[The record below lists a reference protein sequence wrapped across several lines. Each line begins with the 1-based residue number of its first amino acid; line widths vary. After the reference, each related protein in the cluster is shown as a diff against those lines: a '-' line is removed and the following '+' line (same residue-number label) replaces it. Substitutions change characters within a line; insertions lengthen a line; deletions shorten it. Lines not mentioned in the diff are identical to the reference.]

1 MTPQLVTRFLTVH
14 DIPALLQLEER
25 QWETH
30 QAASAEAL
38 RQRIEKHP
46 ELCIGSFCVH
56 GGEAF
61 ASLFM
66 RPISQP
72 ELEQARSW
80 ADCASGTHQ
89 AQASKRCASLFGI
102 SLTSVDPQAA
112 LALFDFFWPHALKNG
127 WRDIYLGSPIPGLQR
142 ALAADPNLDIH
153 TYVHTK
159 RGGLPRDTQLR
170 YYHRKGFQQIVSVLP
185 DYFPHEASLNHG
197 VLLRGHVPLSR
208 WNPVWSLLPMNV
220 LQALLRGL
228 VRLSGVQAGRA
239 KPSGMQGVNP

>member
-1 MTPQLVTRFLTVH
+1 VPKVIVSRFLSVN
-14 DIPALLQLEER
+14 DIPRLLQLEQC
-25 QWETH
+25 QWEAH
-30 QAASAEAL
+30 QAADTSAL
-38 RQRIEKHP
+38 RQRIERHP
-46 ELCIGSFCVH
+46 DLCVGSFCARSGDVL
-56 GGEAF
+56 

-66 RPISQP
+66 RPISQR
-72 ELEQARSW
+72 EIQQARSW
-80 ADCASGTHQ
+80 TQCAVGRIDDSATARGH
-89 AQASKRCASLFGI
+89 SLFGI
-102 SLTSVDPQAA
+102 SLTSVEPQAA

-170 YYHRKGFQQIVSVLP
+170 YYHRKGFQQIISVLP

-208 WNPVWSLLPMNV
+208 WSPMWSLLPMAV
-220 LQALLRGL
+220 LQALLKRL
-228 VRLSGVQAGRA
+228 VSLSGVQAGRA
-239 KPSGMQGVNP
+239 KPSEMQGVTR